1 MWCGYKVMWPV
12 STNHTRKLGMLLY
25 IHTECSEFSMNTEDR
40 KSRNNPQTC
49 FEANFYLHLQQTFC
63 KGPVKRG
70 QIDLF
75 PPPCFF
81 LSLLLGLFIL
91 LPTNANTKESHKIKR
106 KVKRKGG
113 LWRDDQWKTVDL
125 WSKRNTCQTTGQDDC
140 SESRSHCV
148 DFLPCSWH
156 RGFPPQWGVLSFSS
170 NGMTLNACYRCRI
183 WGHHN
188 IP

>member
-1 MWCGYKVMWPV
+1 
-12 STNHTRKLGMLLY
+12 MLLY

-106 KVKRKGG
+106 KVKRKGDCKEMTNG
-113 LWRDDQWKTVDL
+113 KRSTCGVRETHVRPLVRMTVVRAEVTVL
-125 WSKRNTCQTTGQDDC
+125 TSCLVHGT
-140 SESRSHCV
+140 E
-148 DFLPCSWH
+148 DFL
-156 RGFPPQWGVLSFSS
+156 
-170 NGMTLNACYRCRI
+170 LNEVS
-183 WGHHN
+183 
-188 IP
+188 